1 MAPQITQTQKT
12 TDFAHI
18 SNDVLGYSLGSLN
31 EPVAMVKPDYSNK
44 NVYMD
49 DRLYGSF
56 DMKEIVCDNDKIRLC
71 HKEKYVIGEI
81 SLKIYINGTE
91 YASLLCLNQLTEELA
106 LGFLYSEGVIDTTDE
121 VASISYN
128 ERLFAVMVNLI
139 PGKSVEKCESLRSVT
154 SGCGKCFTY
163 INPLKNEKFL
173 PVANQDRFS
182 IRGILDAMADFDR
195 QSEVYKTV
203 GGVHSVLFRHEAFS
217 VFNEDIGRH
226 NCFDKIG
233 GVLLRN
239 NKMDLVENG
248 MLFVS
253 GRVSSEI
260 ITKVIRLGVPILVSR
275 STPTASAVDLA
286 RKYNVTLMG
295 YVRKRTGFVYAGED
309 RLMQEA

>member
-1 MAPQITQTQKT
+1 MDERLCDT
-12 TDFAHI
+12 F
-18 SNDVLGYSLGSLN
+18 DV
-31 EPVAMVKPDYSNK
+31 
-44 NVYMD
+44 
-49 DRLYGSF
+49 
-56 DMKEIVCDNDKIRLC
+56 KEIVCDHDTTRLC
-71 HKEKYVIGEI
+71 DREKDVIGEI

-106 LGFLYSEGVIDTTDE
+106 LGFLYSEGVIDAFDD

-128 ERLFAVMVNLI
+128 ERLFAVMIKLV

-163 INPLKNEKFL
+163 INPLKHEKFL
-173 PVANQDRFS
+173 PVANQDKFPLRD
-182 IRGILDAMADFDR
+182 ILDAMKDFER

-203 GGVHSVLFRHEAFS
+203 GGVHSVLFRHKAFS

-233 GVLLRN
+233 GVLLKN
-239 NKMDLVENG
+239 NKMDLVENA

-275 STPTASAVDLA
+275 STPTAAAVNLA
-286 RKYNVTLMG
+286 REYNVTLLG
-295 YVRKRTGFVYAGED
+295 YVRSNAGFVYSGEE
-309 RLMQEA
+309 RLG